1 MKVARFAGARKVAIE
16 TVPNPVP
23 GRGEVLLKVDYCG
36 LCGSERPQYEEGYHR
51 HQGHEIVATVIE
63 GGPGVQVEPGRK
75 AAIYLTRFCGKC
87 QMCSA
92 GLSTACMEHVSKE
105 NIGWA
110 WPGGFAE
117 YVVAPEQN
125 LMYLDPQLSPEMGVL
140 LLDTLGTPFHGLRR
154 TDAKS
159 AQSAYVGGCGA
170 VGLGTICVL
179 KALGVPKVYAVD
191 RGGLRLEE
199 AEALGAI
206 PIDMT
211 ETDPVKYVQA
221 QDGVDLAVEAAGVPA
236 SLTNCLSVVKFGG
249 RVLAL
254 GEQPDSFNLSVD
266 LPTRLKD
273 FSVHRTWYFPISE
286 FEENQRLAVEGFFG
300 GADRLISGI
309 YALCDMQQAADAFYS
324 GQAVKVLVTPDPAS
338 TQPNLQPVR

>member
-1 MKVARFAGARKVAIE
+1 MKAARFIGAKKIAIE
-16 TVPNPVP
+16 TVPDPIPN
-23 GRGEVLLKVDYCG
+23 RGEVLLKVDYCG
-36 LCGSERPQYEEGYHR
+36 LCGSERPQYEEGYHQ
-51 HQGHEIVATVIE
+51 HQGHEIVATVID

-75 AAIYLTRFCGKC
+75 AAIYLTHFCSKC
-87 QMCSA
+87 DMCST
-92 GLSTACMEHVSKE
+92 GLSTACTEQVSKE

-125 LMYLDPQLSPEMGVL
+125 LMYLDHELSPEMGVL

-154 TDAKS
+154 ADAKS
-159 AQSAYVGGCGA
+159 AQRAYVGGCGA

-179 KALGVPKVYAVD
+179 KSLGVPKVYAVD

-221 QDGVDLAVEAAGVPA
+221 QGGVDLAVEAAGVPA
-236 SLTNCLSVVKFGG
+236 SLTNCLSVVNFGG

-254 GEQPDSFNLSVD
+254 GEQPDSFKLTVD
-266 LPTRLKD
+266 LSTRLKD
-273 FSVHRTWYFPISE
+273 FAVHRTWYFPISE
-286 FEENQRLAVEGFFG
+286 FEENQRLAVEGFFR
-300 GADRLISGI
+300 GADRLISSV
-309 YALCDMQQAADAFYS
+309 YTLDDMQQAADAFYS
-324 GQAVKVLVTPDPAS
+324 GKAVKVLVTP
-338 TQPNLQPVR
+338 NPVPTRPTL